1 MDIMN
6 ELYDICDSLSQG
18 IMEINEK
25 IRKNQGKMSSQDL
38 EYIDKLTHSMKSVKA
53 VIAMME
59 EDDDGGYSGRS
70 MRGRSYRSMRGGYSG
85 RRDAMG
91 RYSREG
97 DFASKLEEL
106 MDEAPNQQMRKSIQE
121 LARQVEEGR

>member
-18 IMEINEK
+18 IMEINDK

-59 EDDDGGYSGRS
+59 EEDGGYSGRS

-97 DFASKLEEL
+97 DFATKLEEL
-106 MDEAPNQQMRKSIQE
+106 MEDAPPQMRSSIRDLQ
-121 LARQVEEGR
+121 RQVEEGR